1 MRFHKF
7 TAAIVLG
14 GACLTAAS
22 QPPPKGPA
30 TSTMNDLI
38 LRAARGEYPATAV
51 LTGPLAERVKAI
63 TQSTEPIVGQ
73 AWRIGQI
80 AQEGCWR
87 VRFGMRQEKVRSA
100 AGTLIPFEGGFDLN
114 ICEDGDAPL
123 PR

>member
-14 GACLTAAS
+14 GACLTAAT
-22 QPPPKGPA
+22 QPLPKGPA
-30 TSTMNDLI
+30 TSPINDLI

-51 LTGPLAERVKAI
+51 LTGPLAERVKTI

-73 AWRIGQI
+73 AWRIGQL

-87 VRFGMRQEKVRSA
+87 VRVGMRQEKVRSA
-100 AGTLIPFEGGFDLN
+100 TGTLVPFEGGFDLN

>member
-14 GACLTAAS
+14 GACLTAAT
-22 QPPPKGPA
+22 QPLPKGPA
-30 TSTMNDLI
+30 TSPINDLI

-51 LTGPLAERVKAI
+51 LTGPLAERVKTI
-63 TQSTEPIVGQ
+63 TQSTEPIAPGR
-73 AWRIGQI
+73 RIGQL